1 MSIWLEGHWPAD
13 VNHFFSE
20 EEFENVQSNLN
31 ATREPILD
39 AIEGSIE
46 EANGNGDEVPRLLRE
61 KMAQI
66 PRCPITTTDAYKIA
80 LQSIED
86 IGNYDFDNNTFT
98 LGEKGW
104 LGYEGNIEGVENHT
118 LYHTA
123 RPYECG
129 PKCPSK
135 ITYALET

>member
-1 MSIWLEGHWPAD
+1 MSIRLEGHWPAD
-13 VNHFFSE
+13 ANYFLSE
-20 EEFENVQSNLN
+20 EEFENAQSNLE
-31 ATREPILD
+31 ATREPVLN
-39 AIEGSIE
+39 AIEESIT
-46 EANGNGDEVPRLLRE
+46 EANGNGDDIFRLLKE

-66 PRCPITTTDAYKIA
+66 PRHPITTADAYGIA

-104 LGYEGNIEGVENHT
+104 LGYEGNIEGIENHT

-129 PKCPSK
+129 PECPAK